1 MANSNN
7 NRKQTEENFG
17 QIEGSLSKAEQ
28 FFEDNKKTISI
39 ILAVIIIIVLAIFA
53 IQKLYIQ
60 PKENKAQVEIYK
72 AQKLF
77 NNGDYEKALSGD
89 DVTYLGFEQIAD
101 EYKIT
106 KTGKMARYYMGIC
119 NLHLGEYQKAIDNL
133 KKFKSND
140 YFVYAMSKSAM
151 GDAYVE
157 LKDYSSAINCYKRAA
172 NIHENDLTTPEFLK
186 KLAIT
191 YELAGD
197 NKSALAT
204 YQEIV
209 DKYPSSTTQIDAK
222 KAIGRLQEI
231 K

>member
-77 NNGDYEKALSGD
+77 NNGD
-89 DVTYLGFEQIAD
+89 VTYLGFEQIAD

-157 LKDYSSAINCYKRAA
+157 LKDYSSAISCYKRAA